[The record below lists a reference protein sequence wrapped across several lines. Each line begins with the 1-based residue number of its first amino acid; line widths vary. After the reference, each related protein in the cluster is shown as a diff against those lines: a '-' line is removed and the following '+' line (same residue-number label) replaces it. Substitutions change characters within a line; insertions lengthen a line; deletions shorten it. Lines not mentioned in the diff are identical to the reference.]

1 MYLLYWATNST
12 FQIMLLFQVLQVVR
26 TEFR

>member
-1 MYLLYWATNST
+1 MYLLYWVTNST